1 MEYSFAMDIFETI
14 DDLSKDELGLVF
26 IQLPPSSHEGEEVT
40 TSADLHDV
48 DDMAVD
54 FETLIQPD
62 NVLVPS
68 PFQYVVFLSNF
79 FQWIFIFHHLL
90 VNTFKSNEFTCETLN
105 GQIDFTKCTFSNH
118 FAYFVVVNLGFKVLN
133 FIILNYQIE
142 L

>member
-1 MEYSFAMDIFETI
+1 MDIFETI

-79 FQWIFIFHHLL
+79 FQ
-90 VNTFKSNEFTCETLN
+90 
-105 GQIDFTKCTFSNH
+105 
-118 FAYFVVVNLGFKVLN
+118 
-133 FIILNYQIE
+133 
-142 L
+142 